1 MRLKRVRELTS
12 KLLGNICDKDAG
24 LLRGH
29 EEDCKHDEDMQSFDT
44 NLKAR
49 TTELISSLASSG
61 AISTEYLKDVVNYV
75 TVWNQTTVDSILQ
88 LEKDIRAEGKKGV
101 KGKQSKKS
109 KRKNSR
115 FQTVVDKYED
125 SSQEMLD
132 LLSEL
137 DKFVKSACNSHS
149 SIETVVQEYFDK
161 QENPNDSGTSSTTHD
176 HCKRI
181 SEKLK
186 NIKAAAHNSL
196 AETLLQKFEAL
207 ITMHQQLLENLT
219 VQKEKLGKKQQTA
232 HAWRKATNM
241 LFISSVAAMLLW
253 SVAAAAVLAS
263 PTTVALAAA
272 IAASTGALME
282 GQHWI
287 VSWLKEWENDLKKEE
302 NQVDEMHENTRLAF
316 TELNNINKA
325 VNEIDVL
332 LGQPDSAIAEEQIN
346 VTMKDIQ
353 KKLEPFM
360 TKIEGLKGDV
370 DKCRIELMNTRD
382 AVVSA
387 GSALMSILEPV

>member
-12 KLLGNICDKDAG
+12 KLLGNIRDKDAG
-24 LLRGH
+24 LLRAH

-49 TTELISSLASSG
+49 TTEVISSLASSG

-75 TVWNQTTVDSILQ
+75 RVWNQTTVDSILQ
-88 LEKDIRAEGKKGV
+88 LEKDIRGEGKKRV

-109 KRKNSR
+109 KKKNSR
-115 FQTVVDKYED
+115 FQSVVDEYVD
-125 SSQEMLD
+125 NSRGMLD

-137 DKFVKSACNSHS
+137 NKFVNSACNSHS
-149 SIETVVQEYFDK
+149 SIETVVQEYFNK
-161 QENPNDSGTSSTTHD
+161 QENPDDSGTSSTTHD
-176 HCKRI
+176 HYKRI

-186 NIKAAAHNSL
+186 NIKAAAHNSY
-196 AETLLQKFEAL
+196 AESLLQKVQPL

-219 VQKEKLGKKQQTA
+219 VQKEKLVKKQQTA
-232 HAWRKATNM
+232 RAWRKATNM

-253 SVAAAAVLAS
+253 SVAAAVLAS
-263 PTTVALAAA
+263 PKTVAIAAA
-272 IAASTGALME
+272 IAASTGALTE

-287 VSWLKEWENDLKKEE
+287 VSRLKKWENDLKKEE
-302 NQVDEMHENTRLAF
+302 NRVDEMHDNTRLAL

-325 VNEIDVL
+325 EIDVL
-332 LGQPDSAIAEEQIN
+332 LGQPDFAIAEEQIN

-353 KKLEPFM
+353 KKLEPFKE
-360 TKIEGLKGDV
+360 KIKRLRGEV
-370 DKCRIELMNTRD
+370 DKCSTELIKTRD
-382 AVVSA
+382 EVAKA
-387 GSALMSILEPV
+387 GSALI